1 VLRRPIE
8 TTRQTRTWRRFPF
21 VAEWKHGIYLADN
34 GVILCFYLSMVAS
47 MSKLILSFIVFSTS
61 LLGGTKSRTPGNFS
75 RLAISVPEIAADPHG
90 LSSPDGLSVLHA
102 EENDKIDCCWPYRV
116 WLTRNGKNYA
126 LRFGT
131 YVESEVAWSP
141 DSRAF
146 FVTYSD
152 GGAIGTFHVLVYRVD
167 NNGVHKS
174 EPISNREKSFRPD
187 CITGDYPNIG
197 AIQWG
202 EDSST
207 LIIAVEVPPHSG
219 CVDMGTFKAFEISLA
234 DGKHLKEYD
243 QLEAK
248 RVFAKTLGV
257 ELQNADDGSSSKPKS
272 CFAGICVDAS

>member
-1 VLRRPIE
+1 MWKPIL
-8 TTRQTRTWRRFPF
+8 FF
-21 VAEWKHGIYLADN
+21 LAFSPASLA
-34 GVILCFYLSMVAS
+34 VITP
-47 MSKLILSFIVFSTS
+47 K
-61 LLGGTKSRTPGNFS
+61 TPGNFS
-75 RLAISVPEIAADPHG
+75 SLATSVPNIAADPQG
-90 LSSPDGLSVLHA
+90 LPSPDGLSVLRA
-102 EENDKIDCCWPYRV
+102 EKDDRIDCCWPYRV
-116 WLTRNGKNYA
+116 WLTRNGRNYA

-131 YVESEVAWSP
+131 YVEAEVAWSP
-141 DSRAF
+141 DSKAF

-174 EPISNREKSFRPD
+174 EPISNRAKLFRPD
-187 CITGDYPNIG
+187 CVTGDYPNVG

-234 DGKHLKEYD
+234 DGKHVKEYG

-248 RVFAKTLGV
+248 IVFAKTLGV
-257 ELQNADDGSSSKPKS
+257 ELQNADDDCINKPKS
-272 CFAGICVDAS
+272 CDPGADLPPDKNKKRLP